1 MFALG
6 NGESFL
12 LKDLSIYN
20 VSTVIP
26 DLEKAFLNATNYSIF
41 SGQTMSGEELGW
53 SVFKHVESG
62 VGIAFSKNISQ
73 YPIFIK
79 RESTGSWK
87 FTGMK

>member
-1 MFALG
+1 M
-6 NGESFL
+6 
-12 LKDLSIYN
+12 LKDLSVYN

-41 SGQTMSGEELGW
+41 SGQTAVGSELGW
-53 SVFKHVESG
+53 IVFKHVESG
-62 VGIAFSKNISQ
+62 VGIAFTKNISQ

-79 RESTGSWK
+79 REPSGTWK